1 MQTAKVLGNT
11 LGVVSVLPSAYNT
24 ITNKINGQDNTS
36 DWVDLGISSSL
47 LVTGLLV
54 ANPVGLGVLAVVGL
68 GYGILRLSAGDSID
82 AWINDKVGFR

>member
-1 MQTAKVLGNT
+1 MQTAKLLGNT

-24 ITNKINGQDNTS
+24 IAKKINGQDNTS